1 MTTARIA
8 LPLALAVAAA
18 IAVLAVAPRA
28 FEAHVLLAAQ
38 DDPVALADHAVARS
52 FDAAVAAREID
63 AALAA
68 GDADLARSFLELAR
82 ERDVPVDPDLAEKVA
97 LANAGVATA
106 KRSLGSF
113 ARGLITGEAEDAS
126 GFAGTA
132 VGDLFVLGDVR
143 DVVREGGRLAAG
155 GEADELVLGLAC
167 VGLAVTAAT
176 YATLGVGVPARV
188 GLTAIKAARQT
199 GRLGAGMAAWIGHSL
214 REAVDWT
221 SAQARGQPCNR
232 RRARGSSARYP
243 RGGEDREGAGAR
255 AVRGRCRARAG
266 KRGSARGDRWIEG
279 RRGIARHV

>member
-1 MTTARIA
+1 MAGSRLFPPRGACRATLREPWLRFCLPASCRRACAQRHWPGAGDECMTRVRTA
-8 LPLALAVAAA
+8 LPFVLALTFAGAG
-18 IAVLAVAPRA
+18 LALVPRA
-28 FEAHVLLAAQ
+28 LESGFLIASH

-97 LANAGVATA
+97 RANAGVATA

-143 DVVREGGRLAAG
+143 DVVREGGRIAAG
-155 GEADELVLGLAC
+155 GEADELG
-167 VGLAVTAAT
+167 
-176 YATLGVGVPARV
+176 
-188 GLTAIKAARQT
+188 
-199 GRLGAGMAAWIGHSL
+199 
-214 REAVDWT
+214 
-221 SAQARGQPCNR
+221 
-232 RRARGSSARYP
+232 
-243 RGGEDREGAGAR
+243 
-255 AVRGRCRARAG
+255 RARAWVG
-266 KRGSARGDRWIEG
+266 GWGRAGSAEAVAGGGRGGVG
-279 RRGIARHV
+279 RGAVNGA